1 MQEAGTGYDW
11 VYAVTDDVPVVYT
24 RRRVRDVL
32 RELLTS
38 DSVKTFVWVYYFW
51 FIAASQDLTFY
62 SYPIVLIVD
71 QMGQIVYNA
80 WAWTPLVAA
89 PVALVGV
96 FLRYGGSPEEAI
108 PRPLLRRDF
117 LGLWMQIG
125 GHGCMAVVLAVY
137 IGTAWYGRAPHQP
150 IPSVYWL
157 SAYLMGVGF
166 LAAQCVYKVILG
178 RKR

>member
-1 MQEAGTGYDW
+1 M
-11 VYAVTDDVPVVYT
+11 TDDVPVVYT
-24 RRRVRDVL
+24 RRRAIRGWL
-32 RELLTS
+32 RTILVS
-38 DSVKTFVWVYYFW
+38 DSVRRFIWVYYFW
-51 FIAASQDLTFY
+51 FIVASLDLTFY

-89 PVALVGV
+89 PVALAGLV
-96 FLRYGGSPEEAI
+96 LRYGGSPEEAI
-108 PRPLLRRDF
+108 PTPLLRRDF

-125 GHGCMAVVLAVY
+125 GHACMTVVLAVY
-137 IGTAWYGRAPHQP
+137 IGTAWYGRASHQP

-157 SAYLMGVGF
+157 AAYLMGVGF